1 MSLNVALYT
10 AISGLL
16 LNQRSLDVT
25 AQNVAN
31 VNTEGYSRK
40 ILNQEAVVLDGFGAG
55 VKLASISRKV
65 DEFLLNDIRQTLSQ
79 SNHTR
84 SLDHFYGRTQDLFGA
99 PGSDSSIGNMIG
111 DLEASVLA
119 LANIPES
126 LTAQTELVDRARL
139 TAQRFRDIARDIQTL
154 RLEADQNIE
163 DAVNVINSQLR
174 IVEEMNVQI
183 AQNLGLGR
191 EASELQDQR
200 DMALNKIA
208 ERMDIEYFT
217 RDNGEVVVFTGG
229 GRTLLD
235 RTARTLSHSAVSALS
250 AQTVWNAAGTGSID
264 GIMLD
269 GADITAEIRS
279 GEIAGLIEVR
289 DSILPD
295 LNSQFG
301 ELAYALQYEMNA
313 LHNQGAAFP
322 GAPMLTGT
330 QSLNA
335 VDTPVWTGNFRV
347 AAVDSAGVVVEV
359 QDFDLSTFATVND
372 LVTAIN
378 GMANMTASLNA
389 NGQLE
394 LTASA
399 GNNVV
404 LNEMNSAVTVGA
416 STMGAAHFLGLN
428 SLFTSSSDNYDRYLS
443 AQQTSSTTAL
453 NLTGT
458 LTFSGAFGTAN
469 VAYGP
474 GDDLAT
480 VAANITAN
488 GTLAGAGISATVV
501 NDGSG
506 YRLRIEDAG
515 GDNFF
520 MTDTGSLV
528 STLNVRVDA
537 AMANTTIDVRSDIAN
552 DPSRIARGA
561 LSNAVGLAVGDV
573 GLTSGDRSVIQAMA
587 NKLSERLSFDRVGG
601 LGTSTRSIAD
611 YGAAIVG
618 LNATEAV
625 TTSDSLEAEEFLL
638 DNLSAKA
645 ASISGVN
652 LDEEMANTIILEN
665 AYAAASR
672 VITTTQQLMDLLEEM
687 VR

>member
-1 MSLNVALYT
+1 MSLNIALYT

-40 ILNQEAVVLDGFGAG
+40 ILNQEAVVLGGMGAG
-55 VKLASISRKV
+55 VKLSAISREV
-65 DEFLLNDIRQTLSQ
+65 DLFLLRDIRGTLSDTSQ
-79 SNHTR
+79 TR
-84 SLDHFYGRTQDLFGA
+84 ELDHYYGRSQDLFGS
-99 PGSDSSIGNMIG
+99 PGADSSIGNMIG
-111 DLEASVLA
+111 ELEAAVLA

-126 LTAQTELVDRARL
+126 ATAQTELVDRARL

-154 RLEADQNIE
+154 RLEADQGIETSINTINAQLAIIE
-163 DAVNVINSQLR
+163 D
-174 IVEEMNVQI
+174 MNVQI
-183 AQNLGLGR
+183 AQNLALGR
-191 EASELQDQR
+191 ETSELQDKR
-200 DMALNKIA
+200 DIALNTIA
-208 ERMDIEYFT
+208 EHMDIEYFT
-217 RDNGEVVVFTGG
+217 RSNGEIVVMTGT

-235 RTARTLSHSAVSALS
+235 RTARTLSHTAVASVGPQA
-250 AQTVWNAAGTGSID
+250 VWNAAGTGAID

-279 GEIAGLIEVR
+279 GKIAGQIDVR

-301 ELAYALQYEMNA
+301 ELAYALEYELNA
-313 LHNQGAAFP
+313 IHNQGSAYP
-322 GAPMLTGT
+322 GAAMLTGT
-330 QSLNA
+330 QTVNGA
-335 VDTPVWTGNFRV
+335 DTPVWTGNLRV
-347 AAVDSAGVVVEV
+347 AALDASGVVVEV
-359 QDFDLSTFATVND
+359 QDFDLSTYGTVNA

-378 GMANMTASLNA
+378 GMTNMTASINA
-389 NGQLE
+389 SGQVE

-404 LNEMNSAVTVGA
+404 LNEMDSAVTVGN

-428 SLFTSSSDNYDRYLS
+428 NLFTSSSDNYDRYIS
-443 AQQTSSTTAL
+443 AQQSSSTTAL

-458 LTFSGAFGTAN
+458 LTFSGSFGSTN

-501 NDGSG
+501 NDGTG
-506 YRLRIEDAG
+506 VRLQIQDAG

-520 MTDTGSLV
+520 VTDSSTLV
-528 STLNVRVDA
+528 STLNLRVDSA
-537 AMANTTIDVRSDIAN
+537 TTNATIDVRSDIAT
-552 DPSRIARGA
+552 DPSRVARGA
-561 LSNAVGLAVGDV
+561 LSNAGGLVAGDV
-573 GLTSGDRSVIQAMA
+573 GLTTGDRTVIQAMA
-587 NKLSERLSFDRVGG
+587 NKLSERLNFNQVGG
-601 LGTSTRSIAD
+601 LGNSTSTIAD
-611 YGAAIVG
+611 YGASIVG
-618 LNATEAV
+618 LNATQAV
-625 TTSDSLEAEEFLL
+625 TTSDSLEAGQFLL
-638 DNLSAKA
+638 DNLQAKA
-645 ASISGVN
+645 ASVSGVN

-665 AYAAASR
+665 AYAAAAR
-672 VITTTQQLMDLLEEM
+672 IITTTQQLMDLLEDM

>member
-1 MSLNVALYT
+1 MSLNIALYT

-40 ILNQEAVVLDGFGAG
+40 ILNQESVILGGVGAG
-55 VKLASISRKV
+55 VKLSEITRQV
-65 DEFLLNDIRQTLSQ
+65 DQFLLKDIRGTLSQ
-79 SNHTR
+79 TSEIRT
-84 SLDHFYGRTQDLFGA
+84 LDHFYGRTQDLFGS

-111 DLEASVLA
+111 DLEAAAIA
-119 LANIPES
+119 LAGLPES
-126 LTAQTELVDRARL
+126 LTGQTEVVDQARL
-139 TAQRFRDIARDIQTL
+139 TAQRFRLIARDIQGL
-154 RLEADQNIE
+154 RLEADQGIE
-163 DAVNVINSQLR
+163 ESVNTINSELV
-174 IVEEMNVQI
+174 IIEEMNIQI
-183 AQNLGLGR
+183 AQNLALGR
-191 EASELQDQR
+191 ETSELQDRR
-200 DMALNKIA
+200 DIALNTVA
-208 ERMDIEYFT
+208 EHMDIQYFT
-217 RDNGEVVVFTGG
+217 RDNGEIVVLTAA

-235 RTARTLSHSAVSALS
+235 RTAKTLTHSASSSLGPQA
-250 AQTVWNAAGTGSID
+250 VWNAAGTGAID

-279 GEIAGLIEVR
+279 GEIAGLIDVR

-301 ELAYALQYEMNA
+301 ELAYTLEHQLNA
-313 LHNQGAAFP
+313 IHNQGASFP
-322 GAPMLTGT
+322 GAPSLTGSQT
-330 QSLNA
+330 VNA
-335 VDTPVWTGNFRV
+335 ADPPVWTGNLRV
-347 AAVDSAGVVVEV
+347 AALDAAGVVVEV

-378 GMANMTASLNA
+378 GMTDMTASINA
-389 NGQLE
+389 SGQVVM
-394 LTASA
+394 TASA

-404 LNEMNSAVTVGA
+404 VNEMDSAVTVGN

-428 SLFTSSSDNYDRYLS
+428 NLFTSSSDNYDSYRS

-458 LTFSGAFGTAN
+458 LTFSGSFGTAN
-469 VAYGP
+469 VAYGA
-474 GDDLAT
+474 GDDLTT

-488 GTLAGAGISATVV
+488 GALAGAGISATVV

-506 YRLRIEDAG
+506 FRLQIDDAN
-515 GDNFF
+515 GDNYFV
-520 MTDTGSLV
+520 TDSGTLV
-528 STLNVRVDA
+528 STLNLRVDA
-537 AMANTTIDVRSDIAN
+537 ATTNASIDVRSDIATN
-552 DPSRIARGA
+552 PSRIARGA
-561 LSNAVGLAVGDV
+561 LSNVVGLAVGDV

-587 NKLSERLSFDRVGG
+587 NKLSERLSFDQVGG
-601 LGTSTRSIAD
+601 LGASTRTIAD
-611 YGAAIVG
+611 FGAAIIG
-618 LNATEAV
+618 LNATQAV
-625 TTSDSLEAEEFLL
+625 TTSSSMEANQFLL
-638 DNLSAKA
+638 DNLNAKA

-665 AYAAASR
+665 AYAAAAR
-672 VITTTQQLMDLLEEM
+672 VITTTQQLMDLLQDM